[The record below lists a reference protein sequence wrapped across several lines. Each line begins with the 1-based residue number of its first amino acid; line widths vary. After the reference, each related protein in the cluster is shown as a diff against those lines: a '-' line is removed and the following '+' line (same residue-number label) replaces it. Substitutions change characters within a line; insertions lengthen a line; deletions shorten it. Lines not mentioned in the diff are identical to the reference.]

1 MGSNKDEV
9 ELYFISVHIVFVN
22 SFYFR

>member
-22 SFYFR
+22 